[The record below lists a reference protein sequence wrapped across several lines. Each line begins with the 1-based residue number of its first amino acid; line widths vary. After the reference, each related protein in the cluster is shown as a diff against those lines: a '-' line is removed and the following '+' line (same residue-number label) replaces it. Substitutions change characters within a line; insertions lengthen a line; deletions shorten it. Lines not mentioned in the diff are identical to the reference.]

1 MRTKLISF
9 LILISALMVS
19 SSYTQKTKDWKGK
32 IEYENGVKVIKN
44 PKKPM
49 YSKYVFFMEETLSIG
64 ETAGKE
70 EYMFSRISGIS
81 VDREERIYVLDYS
94 EANIKVFN
102 KNGDYLKTIGR
113 KGQGPGEMTSPFAIC
128 ITKKNEIVV
137 QDLNNHQI
145 SFFSLEGRYLKAIST
160 AELII
165 VGSVIDTRG
174 SIIGIIST
182 TGPDKQIVELKKF
195 NSELDYLNSFC
206 SFSLPR
212 RSPTYNPFSPEI
224 CWALT
229 VDDEV
234 VCGYSEKY
242 ELNVF
247 SSEGKLIRV
256 IQKDYEPVR
265 VTPDEIDRIKKTLP
279 GPMKLDFPK
288 NHAAYRDFTIDE
300 EGRFYV
306 RSWEKNPGTKEY
318 YLDIFNSEGIYIAKV
333 PIGVNL
339 NRNSVWK
346 ENKLYTIE
354 SDEEGFQVVKR
365 YKVNLRIKE

>member
-1 MRTKLISF
+1 MNGKTISIILLIF
-9 LILISALMVS
+9 ALIVS
-19 SSYTQKTKDWKGK
+19 SSYSQQKAEWKGK
-32 IEYENGVKVIKN
+32 IEYEDGVKVIRN

-49 YSKYVFFMEETLSIG
+49 YSKSIFHLEEDLSIG

-113 KGQGPGEMTSPFAIC
+113 KGQGPGEMTSPFSIC

-160 AELII
+160 AEVII

-174 SIIGIIST
+174 NIIGITST
-182 TGPDKQIVELKKF
+182 TGPDTQIVELKKF
-195 NSELDYLNSFC
+195 NSELDYLYSFC

-212 RSPTYNPFSPEI
+212 RGPAYNPFNPEI

-234 VCGYSEKY
+234 VCGYSENY
-242 ELNVF
+242 ELKVF
-247 SSEGKLIRV
+247 SSDGKLIR
-256 IQKDYEPVR
+256 IIRKDYEPVR
-265 VTPDEIDRIKKTLP
+265 ITPDETDRIKKTLP
-279 GPMKLDFPK
+279 GPMRLDIPK
-288 NHAAYRDFTIDE
+288 NHSAYQDLTIDE
-300 EGRFYV
+300 EGRCYV

-318 YLDIFNSEGIYIAKV
+318 YLDIFDSEGIYIAKV
-333 PIGVNL
+333 PIEVNL

-346 ENKLYTIE
+346 RNKLYTLE
-354 SDEEGFQVVKR
+354 EDEEGFQVVKR
-365 YKVNLRIKE
+365 YKITRNY

>member
-1 MRTKLISF
+1 MRAKTISILF
-9 LILISALMVS
+9 LIFFLIVS
-19 SSYTQKTKDWKGK
+19 SSYSQQKTEWLGK
-32 IEYENGVKVIKN
+32 IEYEDGVKVIKN
-44 PKKPM
+44 SIKPI
-49 YSKYVFFMEETLSIG
+49 YSKYVLHLEEDLSIG
-64 ETAGKE
+64 EVAGKE

-113 KGQGPGEMTSPFAIC
+113 KGQGPWEMTSPFSIC

-174 SIIGIIST
+174 NIIRIIST
-182 TGPDKQIVELKKF
+182 TWPDTQIVELKKF
-195 NSELDYLNSFC
+195 NSELDYLYSFC

-212 RSPTYNPFSPEI
+212 RSPAYNPFNPEI

-234 VCGYSEKY
+234 FCGYSENY
-242 ELNVF
+242 EIKVF
-247 SSEGKLIRV
+247 SSDGKLIR
-256 IQKDYEPVR
+256 IIRKDYEPVR
-265 VTPDEIDRIKKTLP
+265 ITPEEIERIKKTLP
-279 GPMKLDFPK
+279 GPMRLDIPK
-288 NHAAYRDFTIDE
+288 NHAAYRDLTIDE
-300 EGRFYV
+300 EGRCYV
-306 RSWEKNPGTKEY
+306 RSWEKDPVTKGY
-318 YLDIFNSEGIYIAKV
+318 YLDIFDSEGIYIAKV
-333 PIGVNL
+333 PIEVNL
-339 NRNSVWK
+339 NRSCVWK
-346 ENKLYTIE
+346 RNRLYTIE
-354 SDEEGFQVVKR
+354 EDEEGFQVVKR
-365 YKVNLRIKE
+365 YKVTQKY